1 MELLMDIAVLY
12 VQSYLNIFFD
22 LMLFI
27 RQLHW
32 RRIPTINL
40 LQCWKHFYM
49 VWKGLSCHLMCMV
62 IEEVR
67 IRILL
72 F

>member
-32 RRIPTINL
+32 RPIPTINL

-49 VWKGLSCHLMCMV
+49 VWKGLGCHPVCVV

-67 IRILL
+67 IKILL